1 MTVALSGFDVAQRI
15 QQKLPDA
22 IADATPEWAEVK
34 ADQLIESCAFL
45 RDDPELDL
53 RFLSSLCGVD
63 RLDHFEVVYHL
74 LSISR
79 NLAATVKVRSYDRE
93 NPEVPSVVTVWRGAH
108 FQERETYDLMGIRF
122 QDHPD
127 LRRIFL
133 WDGFPGHP
141 LRKDWLNF
149 PGGQMAGRGEGGG
162 GGLPG
167 GAARPAGGEG
177 VAVAKELQPGCE
189 HPGLKAGESQPSPRP

>member
-1 MTVALSGFDVAQRI
+1 MTTVLSGFDVAHRI

-22 IADATPEWAEVK
+22 IADATPEWAEGK
-34 ADQLIESCAFL
+34 ADQLNGAWAFL
-45 RDDPELDL
+45 GDGLELDL

-93 NPEVPSVVTVWRGAH
+93 NPEVPSVVPVWRGAH

-133 WDGFPGHP
+133 WEGFPGHP

-149 PGGQMAGRGEGGG
+149 PGGPTAGLERVSGEPRGPLEGRG
-162 GGLPG
+162 
-167 GAARPAGGEG
+167 
-177 VAVAKELQPGCE
+177 
-189 HPGLKAGESQPSPRP
+189 

>member
-1 MTVALSGFDVAQRI
+1 MTKVLSGFDVAHRI

-34 ADQLIESCAFL
+34 ADQLIETCAFL

-79 NLAATVKVRSYDRE
+79 NIAATVKVRSYDRE
-93 NPEVPSVVTVWRGAH
+93 NPEVPSVVPVWRGAH
-108 FQERETYDLMGIRF
+108 FQERETYDLMGISF
-122 QDHPD
+122 QGHPD

-149 PGGQMAGRGEGGG
+149 PGGQMAGLERFPGEPRGPLEGRG
-162 GGLPG
+162 
-167 GAARPAGGEG
+167 
-177 VAVAKELQPGCE
+177 
-189 HPGLKAGESQPSPRP
+189 

>member
-1 MTVALSGFDVAQRI
+1 MTTALSGFEVAQRI

-34 ADQLIESCAFL
+34 ADQLIEACAFL
-45 RDDPELDL
+45 RDDPELEL

-79 NLAATVKVRSYDRE
+79 NLAATGKGRSYDRA
-93 NPEVPSVVTVWRGAH
+93 NPEGTAGVPVRRGAH

-122 QDHPD
+122 QGHPD

-133 WDGFPGHP
+133 W
-141 LRKDWLNF
+141 
-149 PGGQMAGRGEGGG
+149 
-162 GGLPG
+162 
-167 GAARPAGGEG
+167 
-177 VAVAKELQPGCE
+177 
-189 HPGLKAGESQPSPRP
+189 